1 MKLER
6 EFLRGVGPLAT
17 LRALQSGE
25 RYGYELVELLTQR
38 SGGILEM
45 GQSTLYPMLYS
56 LEAKGLVASR
66 LDESGPRPRK
76 YYRITEKGERRLA
89 ADLQQWEGLVKGMSA
104 LLAGPDSAAE
114 GGVA

>member
-6 EFLRGVGPLAT
+6 ELLRGVGPIAT

-25 RYGYELVELLTQR
+25 RYGYELVEFLSER
-38 SGGILEM
+38 SAGVLEM

-89 ADLQQWEGLVKGMSA
+89 ADLEQWHGLVRGMSA